1 MVKND
6 LELNFRRDGI
16 IAVCVALTALQ
27 LQWEL
32 TTRMTPVNELR
43 PFRSKQERTNKK
55 NNKTQEKKEGKR
67 KSWNV
72 GGGNG

>member
-32 TTRMTPVNELR
+32 ATRMTPVNELR
-43 PFRSKQERTNKK
+43 PFRSKQEWTNKK
-55 NNKTQEKKEGKR
+55 K
-67 KSWNV
+67 
-72 GGGNG
+72 